1 MKEGT
6 YVSLVCHSGSTQ
18 NKVLY
23 LENAFLM
30 SDGKNTYVY
39 VRNENGLLEK
49 RFVTAG
55 VSTDGYA
62 TPVYSGLKE
71 SDYIAF
77 PYDKELREGAQ
88 TVIKG
93 TDSLFGG

>member
-1 MKEGT
+1 M
-6 YVSLVCHSGSTQ
+6 YI
-18 NKVLY
+18 
-23 LENAFLM
+23 
-30 SDGKNTYVY
+30 
-39 VRNENGLLEK
+39 RNDDGLLEK
-49 RFVTAG
+49 QYLTVG

-77 PYDKELREGAQ
+77 PYDKNLREGAP

-93 TDSLFGG
+93 TDGLFGG